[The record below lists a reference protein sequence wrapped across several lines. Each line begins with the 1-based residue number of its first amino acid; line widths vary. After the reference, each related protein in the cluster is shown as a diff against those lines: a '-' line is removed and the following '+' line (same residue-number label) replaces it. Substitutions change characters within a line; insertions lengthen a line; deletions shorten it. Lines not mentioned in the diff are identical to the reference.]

1 VASGQADAALIVGR
15 KPLAELRDVPA
26 DSGLHFIALA
36 DGGASHY
43 APSLLTAEDYPQ
55 LVTGGQPVETLST
68 GLVLAVFNWAE
79 GTPQFE
85 RPRTIARAILAALAR
100 AGGEP
105 DAINLAAEVPGW
117 ARHAAASE
125 ALSELSSATSTT
137 SEQAVEN

>member
-1 VASGQADAALIVGR
+1 MMQARFVFILATAL
-15 KPLAELRDVPA
+15 LSTAPA
-26 DSGLHFIALA
+26 YAQGLGFGA
-36 DGGASHY
+36 GAS
-43 APSLLTAEDYPQ
+43 
-55 LVTGGQPVETLST
+55 GGQPVETLST